1 MLGMPLSYSPTK
13 LVWCAE
19 WHNKSNGEKSVRV
32 ELGGLASLRE
42 FEELFQTC
50 RLLFGCVCVKE
61 LQIITMRK
69 IRQRRMRNTLNKEMC
84 IGRCLFRVI
93 YISIKSKAGKINMQ
107 TCLHTH
113 IFVCICMFMFWERI
127 SQRAREK
134 KRAMLR
140 TVAQKT
146 NVAENN

>member
-1 MLGMPLSYSPTK
+1 
-13 LVWCAE
+13 
-19 WHNKSNGEKSVRV
+19 
-32 ELGGLASLRE
+32 
-42 FEELFQTC
+42 
-50 RLLFGCVCVKE
+50 
-61 LQIITMRK
+61 
-69 IRQRRMRNTLNKEMC
+69 MRNTLNKEMC

-93 YISIKSKAGKINMQ
+93 CISIKSKAGKINMQ